1 MAAFVQE
8 DLTLPPT
15 DEEVRDCAA
24 VLGIEDDRLL
34 WIAAKCLSTPLPPL
48 WRAVQTPEAD
58 VYYVPS
64 GDRRVSVEPSLRT
77 TVSRLA
83 REGSTSI

>member
-58 VYYVPS
+58 VYYVQ
-64 GDRRVSVEPSLRT
+64 VETGESQ
-77 TVSRLA
+77 
-83 REGSTSI
+83 